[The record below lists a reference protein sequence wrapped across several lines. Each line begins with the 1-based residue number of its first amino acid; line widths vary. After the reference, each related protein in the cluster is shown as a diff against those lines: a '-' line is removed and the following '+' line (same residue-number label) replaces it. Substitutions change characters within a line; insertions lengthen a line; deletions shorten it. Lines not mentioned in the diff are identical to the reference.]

1 MRVSSFTF
9 LGQRDCLMNLSGEDL
24 VVDGARRLVS
34 RSLITNFSIAKLLDQ
49 VLTITQ
55 IVVTFI
61 LSSIVTMCYLGPLYF
76 STSMLPSLSRI
87 SNFLINYLVFKI
99 SCHKCFKVVILLIM
113 PVILSILML
122 RVLLLP

>member
-24 VVDGARRLVS
+24 VVDGARRLIS
-34 RSLITNFSIAKLLDQ
+34 RFLITNFSVTKLLDQ

-55 IVVTFI
+55 IFITFI

-76 STSMLPSLSRI
+76 STSMLPSLSSI

-99 SCHKCFKVVILLIM
+99 CCHKCFKVVILLIM
-113 PVILSILML
+113 PVILSILMF
-122 RVLLLP
+122 RELLLP